1 MQEPLA
7 DQLLATKFFVPSSP
21 HVLVSRPRLSTLL
34 DGGLQRPLMVVSA
47 PAGFGAVQLACAC
60 RCSGPARVD
69 LCHKPARPA
78 ASATTTLHLRHA
90 FAGIPLVEGLV
101 NLRELPPR
109 SRFFAP
115 FYRFAGIDSAPAR
128 AFALIEPSSL

>member
-1 MQEPLA
+1 MDGMVDNARRSYFTKDGPRSLA
-7 DQLLATKFFVPSSP
+7 
-21 HVLVSRPRLSTLL
+21 R
-34 DGGLQRPLMVVSA
+34 G
-47 PAGFGAVQLACAC
+47 GAVQLACAC
-60 RCSGPARVD
+60 RCGGPACVD